1 MLTLKNRIQDLKN
14 TTKNSDVVDIL
25 NIANEACKKS
35 EPLNT
40 LISETLIK
48 DLEKYSD
55 DDSVKSFIL
64 REERLIAINKLG
76 IKELVEK
83 ISESEL
89 MQNQTIKYFIESFK
103 PLLNHNPEYLLI
115 NRFLEKVNNISWHK
129 DVKEGVEQIKDNFNK
144 YSDDI
149 NLCTFIGEF
158 SKSSGEYLVKSF
170 INEFDEY
177 FTKRDE
183 LSKKRLVEK
192 IKSYL
197 HEPMLKTLNEY
208 LISTM
213 DGLQAADNSVADVKN
228 IHSPVLIKENVEIF
242 FSSGKF
248 IKKSENGLET
258 LKESEVLELSDSFKS
273 LAFFLNSPGV
283 KLEENKV
290 TIYTSNKKVNIT
302 KTNEKLE
309 LLLNDKPIEF
319 AAFTKFFMNEGIFR
333 QNDNNIL
340 NNIVNLYEN
349 FDNIYEIDYGKKIK
363 SKVYETQWVDV
374 FKIDEKVYVIKN
386 DGANKKLEFYK
397 DLNAL
402 QTRNLVFEHIGYDMS
417 KSFKDLL
424 PEEQKKVDFYNKEIS
439 DINESVDYL
448 NSKKIEIQNKMN
460 EDAILRSD
468 KRISD
473 VIEAVDEEIQ
483 KLKEKQLVL
492 KNALKNYETIE
503 MGFSPDEY
511 VKETAEIDE
520 FWSKPANKD
529 KTLYFAQTDHD
540 KKRTWLVGSQTFEQF
555 KDDFRWEV
563 EGTDLNKDAAVAM
576 AKRLSK
582 EDKKGFYI
590 ETGDVV
596 HGADESFIEAKDMEI
611 GESKKY
617 KKELLNISA
626 ETKSMSKEEF
636 TDYIKDYTT
645 NPKEYDI
652 DLDSEYGKALLWA
665 KDNIDKAF
673 KLIKEAKETE
683 DPDGNEKFSK
693 KEKSEDPPSPEN
705 ELGVGDEIK
714 MKNDKKGSVIA
725 INEPDKSIIV
735 KMEDGA
741 TVSVPKDKT
750 SELEILSKKS
760 KEEEPEVKVEDGGE
774 GIKVIEGKSDEWI
787 DGYVVKGPNKGKDIL
802 VYALDYT
809 EGGPDDF
816 IKVKDE
822 KGKELKVKKENIK
835 VDM

>member
-40 LISETLIK
+40 LISETLLK

-183 LSKKRLVEK
+183 LSKKHLVEK

-596 HGADESFIEAKDMEI
+596 HEADESFIEEKKNKNIKI
-611 GESKKY
+611 GDRVCV
-617 KKELLNISA
+617 
-626 ETKSMSKEEF
+626 EF
-636 TDYIKDYTT
+636 
-645 NPKEYDI
+645 
-652 DLDSEYGKALLWA
+652 AA
-665 KDNIDKAF
+665 DNIEKGTVKKVIDKKTLEVEFDDGSIHYAV
-673 KLIKEAKETE
+673 KISDVEIIKEAKETE

-693 KEKSEDPPSPEN
+693 KEKSEDPPSAEN